1 MPEVDWDSFGTA
13 PVAADL
19 PKRKNP
25 CRTRVFESVVA
36 FNGESGIRT
45 HGEVTPTHDFQS
57 CSLSHSDISPR
68 VRRSEDY

>member
-25 CRTRVFESVVA
+25 CKTRVFESAVA
-36 FNGESGIRT
+36 FNGESGIIQVEYCDVVDKCVFSAYFLIPQ
-45 HGEVTPTHDFQS
+45 GFMDF
-57 CSLSHSDISPR
+57 
-68 VRRSEDY
+68 